1 MSPWFVVVAAVLL
14 SLERIAYV
22 VIWRAPDRFCRFC
35 ARPAVMSFGE
45 PIDVLQKLFY
55 GFKGLQL
62 AVLFGWCYGYG
73 DGKLWPPDSG
83 GLALCVGA
91 MLIVAGQFL
100 NYRVFAQLGKVGV
113 FYGNKMGYEV
123 SWCRDFPFSVLDH
136 PQYVGASLSIWG
148 FFLVMRFPH
157 DDWYV
162 LPALETLYYALGAHF
177 EQ

>member
-1 MSPWFVVVAAVLL
+1 MNIWLFVVAAVLL

-22 VIWRAPDRFCRFC
+22 LVWRFPGTFRKFC
-35 ARPAVMSFGE
+35 ARGQFGE

-62 AVLFGWCYGYG
+62 AVFFSWCYVYG
-73 DGKLWPPDSG
+73 GGELWPPQSG
-83 GLALCVGA
+83 ALALSIGA
-91 MLIVAGQFL
+91 ILIGIGQFL
-100 NYRVFAQLGKVGV
+100 NFSVFAQLGKVGV
-113 FYGNKMGYEV
+113 FYGNKMGYKV
-123 SWCRDFPFSVLDH
+123 PWCQDFPFSVLEH
-136 PQYVGASLSIWG
+136 PQYVGTLLSIWG

-157 DDWYV
+157 ADWYL